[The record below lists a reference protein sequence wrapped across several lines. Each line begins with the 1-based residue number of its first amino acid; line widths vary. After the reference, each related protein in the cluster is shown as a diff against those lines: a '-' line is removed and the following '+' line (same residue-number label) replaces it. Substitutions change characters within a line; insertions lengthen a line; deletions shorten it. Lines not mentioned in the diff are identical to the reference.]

1 MLRVFNFFSLF
12 IFLNSFLIHS
22 QIISQNNYPKKFE
35 TDSNIF
41 YISVGNSNT
50 KIDIGNYTKRNFSDF
65 GFINTNPSC
74 EFFIVETNIRNQLKG
89 VYYLFDLSG
98 KLIIQDFFETVNQR
112 FQIEPHLRNGIY
124 ILNILFNEGI
134 YQTKIFV
141 SC

>member
-1 MLRVFNFFSLF
+1 
-12 IFLNSFLIHS
+12 LIHS

-35 TDSNIF
+35 TNSNLL
-41 YISVGNSNT
+41 YISAGSNNI
-50 KIDIGNYTKRNFSDF
+50 KIDIGKYSKRDFSDF

-74 EFFIVETNIRNQLKG
+74 DFFIVETNIENQLKG

-98 KLIIQDFFETVNQR
+98 KLIVQDFFETKNQR